1 MGVLDKKLFLADL
14 QARLDAFVPANDAR
28 RILEQAADVLSGYD
42 LTAATPAEGGHDES
56 ESMIRLF
63 LDAKGV
69 EGRSRQ
75 TLSQYGYVLRGMRK
89 GVGVPIDKI
98 TVHHL
103 RSWLMQE
110 KERGVSLRTLEGY
123 RYVMSSF
130 FGWLW
135 REEIIPKNPTV
146 NLQPI
151 KHQKVIRKPFS
162 PEEIERLKEA
172 ALTTRDKTILAVLLS
187 TGCRI
192 SEICQLDVLDI
203 DLAARAVTVLGKGN
217 KERRV
222 YLDDVA
228 VMYLKRYFRE
238 RTDDSPALFTG
249 KGSDRLTP
257 GGVRYMLG
265 QLEAR
270 SGVENVHPHRFRRT
284 LATSLI
290 SHGMAIQEVAA
301 ILGHD
306 KIDTTMTYIYLDQS
320 AVESAY
326 RKFA

>member
-56 ESMIRLF
+56 ENMIRLF

-75 TLSQYGYVLRGMRK
+75 TISQYGYVLRGMRK

-103 RSWLMQE
+103 RSWLMRE

-135 REEIIPKNPTV
+135 REEILPKNPTV

-151 KHQKVIRKPFS
+151 KHQKMLRKPFS

-172 ALTTRDKTILAVLLS
+172 AHTTRDKTILAVLLS

-203 DLAARAVTVLGKGN
+203 DMQARAVTVLGKGN

-228 VMYLKRYFRE
+228 VMYLRRYSRE

-257 GGVRYMLG
+257 DGVRYMLG

>member
-14 QARLDAFVPANDAR
+14 QARLDDFVPANDAR

-75 TLSQYGYVLRGMRK
+75 TISQYGYVLRGMRK

-103 RSWLMQE
+103 RSWLMRE

-135 REEIIPKNPTV
+135 REEILPKNPTV

-151 KHQKVIRKPFS
+151 KHQKMLRKPFS

-172 ALTTRDKTILAVLLS
+172 ARTTRDKTILAVLLS

-228 VMYLKRYFRE
+228 VMYLRRYFRE

-257 GGVRYMLG
+257 CGVRYMLG

-284 LATSLI
+284 LATNLI
-290 SHGMAIQEVAA
+290 AHGMAIQEVAA

-306 KIDTTMTYIYLDQS
+306 KIDTTMTYVYIDQR

>member
-14 QARLDAFVPANDAR
+14 QTRLDDFVPANDAR

-56 ESMIRLF
+56 ENMIRLF

-75 TLSQYGYVLRGMRK
+75 TISQYGYVLRGMRQ

-103 RSWLMQE
+103 RSWLMRE

-135 REEIIPKNPTV
+135 REEILPKNPTV

-151 KHQKVIRKPFS
+151 KHQKMLRKPFS

-172 ALTTRDKTILAVLLS
+172 ALTTRDKAILAVLLS

-228 VMYLKRYFRE
+228 VMYLRRYFRE

-257 GGVRYMLG
+257 CGVRYMLG
-265 QLEAR
+265 QLEER

-284 LATSLI
+284 LATNLI

-306 KIDTTMTYIYLDQS
+306 KIDTTMTYVYIDQR
-320 AVESAY
+320 AVENAY

>member
-14 QARLDAFVPANDAR
+14 QVRLDDFVPANDAR

-56 ESMIRLF
+56 ENMIRLF

-75 TLSQYGYVLRGMRK
+75 TISQYGYVLRGMRK

-103 RSWLMQE
+103 RSWLMRE

-135 REEIIPKNPTV
+135 REEILPKNPTA

-151 KHQKVIRKPFS
+151 KHQKMLRKPFS

-172 ALTTRDKTILAVLLS
+172 ARTTRDKTILAVLLS

-249 KGSDRLTP
+249 KGSSRLTP
-257 GGVRYMLG
+257 DGVRYMLR

>member
-14 QARLDAFVPANDAR
+14 QARLDDFVPANDAR
-28 RILEQAADVLSGYD
+28 RIIEQAADVLTGYGI
-42 LTAATPAEGGHDES
+42 TVSPSAGSSEDES

-63 LDAKGV
+63 LDAKAV
-69 EGRSRQ
+69 EGRSPQ
-75 TLSQYGYVLRGMRK
+75 TLKQYRYVLGYLRA
-89 GVGVPIDKI
+89 GVKVPLAKV

-110 KERGVSLRTLEGY
+110 KERGVSMRTLDGY
-123 RYVMSSF
+123 RYVANSF

-135 REEIIPKNPTV
+135 REELIPKNPTV

-151 KHQKVIRKPFS
+151 RYQKVVRKPFS
-162 PEEIERLKEA
+162 PEEIERMKEA
-172 ALTTRDKTILAVLLS
+172 AETTRDKAILAMLLS

-203 DLAARAVTVLGKGN
+203 DMQARAVTVLGKGN
-217 KERRV
+217 KQRRV
-222 YLDDVA
+222 YVDGVA
-228 VMYLKRYFRE
+228 VMWLKEYFKE
-238 RTDDSPALFTG
+238 RMDDSPALFVG
-249 KGSDRLTP
+249 KGSSRLTP
-257 GGVRYMLG
+257 GGVRYMLHQIG
-265 QLEAR
+265 ER

-284 LATSLI
+284 RATSLI

-306 KIDTTMTYIYLDQS
+306 KIDTTMTYTYLDQS
-320 AVESAY
+320 AVESSY
-326 RKFA
+326 RKYA

>member
-75 TLSQYGYVLRGMRK
+75 TISQYGYVLRGMRK

-103 RSWLMQE
+103 RSWLMRE

-135 REEIIPKNPTV
+135 REEILPKNPTV

-172 ALTTRDKTILAVLLS
+172 ARTTRDKTILAVLLS

-228 VMYLKRYFRE
+228 VMYLRRYFRE

-257 GGVRYMLG
+257 CGVRYMLG

-284 LATSLI
+284 LATNLI
-290 SHGMAIQEVAA
+290 AHGMAIQEVAA

-306 KIDTTMTYIYLDQS
+306 KIDTTMTYVYIDQR
-320 AVESAY
+320 AVENAY